1 MSMTWPTLLT
11 SGLVLA
17 GITGLLLAAMHDLV
31 ARTVPNR
38 LAAALAV
45 TGIAL
50 RAVAGGLGAGLL
62 IGAVVFCLTALC
74 WKRGWMGGG
83 DVKLFAATAILV
95 PPALTFSFVTAVAL
109 SGGLLALGY
118 LLARR
123 LVAPPSA
130 QRPRNLL
137 ARALRVERWRIRRG
151 GPLPYA
157 CAIAAG
163 GLLVL
168 L

>member
-1 MSMTWPTLLT
+1 MSMTWSTLLA

-17 GITGLLLAAMHDLV
+17 GVTTLLLAAAHDVV

-38 LAAALAV
+38 LAAILAV
-45 TGIAL
+45 IGVGL
-50 RAVAGGLGAGLL
+50 RGLAGGLGAALL
-62 IGAVVFCLTALC
+62 IGAVVFCIAALC
-74 WKRGWMGGG
+74 WRRGWMGGG
-83 DVKLFAATAILV
+83 DVKLLAATAILV
-95 PPALTFSFVTAVAL
+95 PPALTFSFIAAVAM
-109 SGGLLALGY
+109 SGGLLALLY

-123 LVAPPSA
+123 HVAPPAA
-130 QRPRNLL
+130 QRPHNLL
-137 ARALRVERWRIRRG
+137 ARVLRVERWRVRRG